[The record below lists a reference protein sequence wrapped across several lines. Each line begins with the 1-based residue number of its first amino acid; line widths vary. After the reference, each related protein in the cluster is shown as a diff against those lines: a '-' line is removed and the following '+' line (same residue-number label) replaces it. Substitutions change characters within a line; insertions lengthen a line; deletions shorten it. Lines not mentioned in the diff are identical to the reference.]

1 MNSPSFSKEE
11 NKKYFN
17 GIMKVEDQKLALDQT
32 KSNYNSSISMF
43 NKINSD
49 ANSVAQLEGIE

>member
-1 MNSPSFSKEE
+1 
-11 NKKYFN
+11 
-17 GIMKVEDQKLALDQT
+17 MKVEDQKLALDQT